1 MTKKKAAMGQRE
13 PCFHIFPMYIASIY
27 SDFALGN
34 KAGLRT
40 RNVHSSMSYW
50 QQNKILIKK
59 LMDRYAFTESRYNRK
74 SWVLCR
80 RLFFFP
86 ARAYICAI
94 IVIREYKK
102 KKKMAICLA
111 WSKQSIKT
119 NHIPS
124 VNTNPGVRYSNIDF
138 NSHNSST

>member
-1 MTKKKAAMGQRE
+1 MPSQSLDTIGRVE
-13 PCFHIFPMYIASIY
+13 FY
-27 SDFALGN
+27 
-34 KAGLRT
+34 
-40 RNVHSSMSYW
+40 V
-50 QQNKILIKK
+50 
-59 LMDRYAFTESRYNRK
+59 
-74 SWVLCR
+74 VV
-80 RLFFFP
+80 FFFSSKGLHLCNHSHK
-86 ARAYICAI
+86 RIQ
-94 IVIREYKK
+94 